1 MSGRLCLLLRKLN
14 FMDFLF
20 KTLVLFHKNGR
31 NLNNI
36 YEELID
42 VNTYHFFDVILSD
55 FNINELEPNSQVLQ
69 VLTNYNQVD
78 LEST

>member
-1 MSGRLCLLLRKLN
+1 
-14 FMDFLF
+14 MDFLF
-20 KTLVLFHKNGR
+20 KTLVLFHKNGG